1 MPDKEKLFKKYK
13 RIFLIEYLV
22 IASVLLLIGFLRMF
36 DVIKYSENRLLVYN
50 IITLIGVAYI
60 IFDLCWNL
68 RPSKRADFSL
78 VDKLPPLFIAIF
90 LIVFDILVLSKAYT
104 EPNFIKYSISLVLIT
119 AGCYSLFLGIYH
131 FYKPQK
137 MVLEAVEEAYQEALK
152 EHEEENK
159 PKEEDKP
166 RE

>member
-13 RIFLIEYLV
+13 RIFFIEYLV
-22 IASVLLLIGFLRMF
+22 IASVLMLIGFLRMF

-60 IFDLCWNL
+60 IFDLYWNL

-90 LIVFDILVLSKAYT
+90 LLVFDILVLSKTYT
-104 EPNFIKYSISLVLIT
+104 EQNFIKYSISLVLIT

-166 RE
+166 QE